1 MCRLNKQQ
9 EEIRL
14 LVVSPWRQHRGTSGE
29 VGAEDPAIVKE
40 GTAKNRMTWADWWR
54 RTQWIPLRSAH
65 STLGIFHACRLHR
78 WIWGNNYKAPVT
90 EPAEEVDSFDA
101 RPSNVGS
108 VTCGSVAHTSVK
120 MPRVRGHLVRQLT
133 DEDPTDSTCGV
144 LAWLLLVVVARWHKY
159 ERSLWLP

>member
-1 MCRLNKQQ
+1 
-9 EEIRL
+9 
-14 LVVSPWRQHRGTSGE
+14 
-29 VGAEDPAIVKE
+29 
-40 GTAKNRMTWADWWR
+40 
-54 RTQWIPLRSAH
+54 
-65 STLGIFHACRLHR
+65 
-78 WIWGNNYKAPVT
+78 VT

-144 LAWLLLVVVARWHKY
+144 LA
-159 ERSLWLP
+159 